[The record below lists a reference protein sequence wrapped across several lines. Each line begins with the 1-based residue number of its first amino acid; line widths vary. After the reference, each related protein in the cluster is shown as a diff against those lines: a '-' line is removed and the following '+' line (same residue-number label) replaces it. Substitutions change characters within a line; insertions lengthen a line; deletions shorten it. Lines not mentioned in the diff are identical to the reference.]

1 MSATGSVMLLDS
13 LPTLAS
19 RSALPFIPR
28 DPFMLLGAARP
39 RVAVKSGVGM
49 HIGATIRPGPAPR
62 RS

>member
-1 MSATGSVMLLDS
+1 MLLDS